1 MGAGPNT
8 VEISMF
14 FVLTIAFVLTGIVM
28 SGIIPEF
35 YTGAD
40 SDVSVPSIVGGISSA
55 TFPIFPFLY
64 LPLGL
69 AVVYTILQGI
79 WYYLIYAVMLRPVL
93 PFI

>member
-28 SGIIPEF
+28 SGIVPEF
-35 YTGAD
+35 IGGGSET
-40 SDVSVPSIVGGISSA
+40 VPSIVGGISA
-55 TFPIFPFLY
+55 TIFPIAPFTY
-64 LPLGL
+64 LPVGL
-69 AVVYTILQGI
+69 AIVYTILQGI

-93 PFI
+93 PFV